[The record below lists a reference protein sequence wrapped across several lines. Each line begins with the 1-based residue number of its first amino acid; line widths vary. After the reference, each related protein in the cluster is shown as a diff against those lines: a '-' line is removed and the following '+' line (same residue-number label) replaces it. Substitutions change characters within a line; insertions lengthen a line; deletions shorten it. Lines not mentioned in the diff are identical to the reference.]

1 MRAVYD
7 NGTVGETTP
16 IGESCSGNTED
27 LEKCERPI
35 IKECVDRNK
44 YCTGPPVVILQI
56 KTFPFIEKF
65 LFNMVSQC
73 YNITILFIRNLTQ
86 LERK

>member
-16 IGESCSGNTED
+16 IGESCTGNTGD
-27 LEKCERPI
+27 LEKCARPT

-56 KTFPFIEKF
+56 KTFPCIERF
-65 LFNMVSQC
+65 FYSIWHLNV
-73 YNITILFIRNLTQ
+73 ITLQFCLIET
-86 LERK
+86 